1 MNMEVVGRI
10 LESRIKRWRAMNEDF
25 KFFEVRKE
33 ISRYFALCLSGQ
45 SFEEIYKE
53 LQDAHSKNVN
63 ILSTMHFI
71 DRNMVFKIMYEY
83 GEEVAKIIEKCL

>member
-1 MNMEVVGRI
+1 MDVVNRI
-10 LESRIKRWRAMNEDF
+10 LDQRTKRWKAMNEDF

-45 SFEEIYKE
+45 SFEDIYKE
-53 LQDAHSKNVN
+53 LQDAHNKNVN

-71 DRNMVFKIMYEY
+71 DRNMVFKIMHEY
-83 GEEVAKIIEKCL
+83 GDEVAQIIEKCL